1 MPSLFH
7 VFNFDEQDGPGSKKA
22 GVSPRPLACPA
33 PSADLL
39 H

>member
-7 VFNFDEQDGPGSKKA
+7 VFNFDEQDGKKA

>member
-22 GVSPRPLACPA
+22 GFSPRPLAHIPVCPQA
-33 PSADLL
+33 GS
-39 H
+39 